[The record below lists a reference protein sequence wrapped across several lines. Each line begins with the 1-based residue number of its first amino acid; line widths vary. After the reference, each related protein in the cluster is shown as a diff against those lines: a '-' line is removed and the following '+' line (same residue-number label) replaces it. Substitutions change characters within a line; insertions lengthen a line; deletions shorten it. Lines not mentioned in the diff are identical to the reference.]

1 MVLWVG
7 GTEFLLALYTVI
19 GTAICPDKTFFNF
32 SFYTTLME
40 DLFTTQLQQG
50 GGSMGYRVVFE
61 EEAYRFIPDGDAGN
75 AFALKREHDEWHAA
89 TPLPEEVKRQ
99 AIDALERYLLQQH

>member
-1 MVLWVG
+1 MLWVG
-7 GTEFLLALYTVI
+7 GTEFLLALYTVT
-19 GTAICPDKTFFNF
+19 GTAICPDKTLFNF

-40 DLFTTQLQQG
+40 DLSTTQLQQG
-50 GGSMGYRVVFE
+50 GGSIGYRVVFE

-89 TPLPEEVKRQ
+89 TPLPEDVKRQ
-99 AIDALERYLLQQH
+99 AIDSLERYLLQQH